1 MIDQS
6 RTTDARG
13 LYPKMFWKTQYLN
26 YVEELKSGNESGR
39 ARIPYILL
47 SHVGEYKSLKLE
59 F

>member
-26 YVEELKSGNESGR
+26 YVEELKSENESGR
-39 ARIPYILL
+39 VRIPYILL
-47 SHVGEYKSLKLE
+47 SHVGNINH
-59 F
+59 

>member
-26 YVEELKSGNESGR
+26 YVEELKSENEVAGQESLIFYWAMLGN
-39 ARIPYILL
+39 IN
-47 SHVGEYKSLKLE
+47 H
-59 F
+59 